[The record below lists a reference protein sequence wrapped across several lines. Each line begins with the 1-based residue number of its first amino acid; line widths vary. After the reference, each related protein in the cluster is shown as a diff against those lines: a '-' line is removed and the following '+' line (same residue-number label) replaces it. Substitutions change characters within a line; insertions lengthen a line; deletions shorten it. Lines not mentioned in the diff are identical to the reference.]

1 MINKN
6 KNESNITFM
15 SYKDD
20 LQRPE
25 WEAKRYEILQR
36 DNYRCQDCGI
46 TGVNQGIFYPIT
58 SISDVDKLLPNLLL
72 DGKDL
77 QTFCEEIQ
85 NINWESCTLRSA
97 KVHDYSTVINL
108 HLYKHNVSFLYALD
122 PWAPPINVIA
132 SNELTDLHFKYEN
145 RSNLEVYLSNVNM
158 NSRCYCNTYLIAENL
173 GKSNYVS
180 INYSEAKHCYSRTE
194 MLSLTIIYD
203 NILFEFIFNHI
214 SKKSDNNI
222 LQITPLNIHH
232 KYYILGRK
240 PWEYDNDALITLCP
254 HCHQKRHLQTKIPL
268 FELNNH
274 QLRQI
279 KDTLQICDKCGGAG
293 YLPQY
298 HYYLGGICF
307 KCHGEGIYGYE

>member
-1 MINKN
+1 
-6 KNESNITFM
+6 M

-85 NINWESCTLRSA
+85 NMNWENRKLQSA
-97 KVHDYSTVINL
+97 AILYNNPTIINR
-108 HLYKHNVSFLYALD
+108 HLYKYIVDWYQMTDYPTSFITTN
-122 PWAPPINVIA
+122 PIIKLN
-132 SNELTDLHFKYEN
+132 FKN
-145 RSNLEVYLSNVNM
+145 IVPQLLSEVYLNNIKF
-158 NSRCYCNTYLIAENL
+158 NSECKSRYHAYLINEDL
-173 GKSNYVS
+173 GKGNYVS
-180 INYSEAKHCYSRTE
+180 INYSIREAKNYDSRTE
-194 MLSLTIIYD
+194 ILSLTIIYN
-203 NILFEFIFNHI
+203 NILFEFTFYHI

-279 KDTLQICDKCGGAG
+279 KDNLQICDRCGGAG

>member
-1 MINKN
+1 
-6 KNESNITFM
+6 M

-85 NINWESCTLRSA
+85 NMNWENRKLQSA
-97 KVHDYSTVINL
+97 AILYNNPTIINR
-108 HLYKHNVSFLYALD
+108 HLYKYIVDWYQMTDYPTSFITTN
-122 PWAPPINVIA
+122 PIIKLN
-132 SNELTDLHFKYEN
+132 FKN
-145 RSNLEVYLSNVNM
+145 IVPQLLSEVYLNNIKF
-158 NSRCYCNTYLIAENL
+158 NSECKSRYHAYLINEDL
-173 GKSNYVS
+173 GKGNYVS
-180 INYSEAKHCYSRTE
+180 INYSIREAKYYDSRTE
-194 MLSLTIIYD
+194 ILSLRIIYN
-203 NILFEFIFNHI
+203 NILFEFTFYHD

-254 HCHQKRHLQTKIPL
+254 HCHQKRHLQTKIPI
-268 FELNNH
+268 FEFSNH
-274 QLRQI
+274 QQRQI
-279 KDTLQICDKCGGAG
+279 KDNLQLCDRCGGAG
-293 YLPQY
+293 YLPEY

-307 KCHGEGIYGYE
+307 KCHGEGVCGYE

>member
-1 MINKN
+1 
-6 KNESNITFM
+6 M
-15 SYKDD
+15 SYKED
-20 LQRPE
+20 LQQPE

-46 TGVNQGIFYPIT
+46 TGVNQDIFYPIT
-58 SISDVDKLLPNLLL
+58 SISDIDKLLPNLLL
-72 DGKDL
+72 NGKDL
-77 QTFCEEIQ
+77 QTFCEGIQ
-85 NINWESCTLRSA
+85 NINWEKRKLNTAA
-97 KVHDYSTVINL
+97 KIYDCSTIINSHLHKYS
-108 HLYKHNVSFLYALD
+108 VSFIQFWS
-122 PWAPPINVIA
+122 PSIPFITTNPIT
-132 SNELTDLHFKYEN
+132 ELHFKSIALN
-145 RSNLEVYLSNVNM
+145 ISEVYLNSVKM
-158 NSRCYCNTYLIAENL
+158 NFICTCHAYLITEDL
-173 GKSNYVS
+173 GKGNYVS
-180 INYSEAKHCYSRTE
+180 INYSSKDASFDSTRTE
-194 MLSLTIIYD
+194 KLLLTIIYN
-203 NILFEFIFNHI
+203 NILFEFAFNHI
-214 SKKSDNNI
+214 SKKSDYNI

-268 FELNNH
+268 LELNNH

-279 KDTLQICDKCGGAG
+279 KDNLQICDRCGGAG

>member
-1 MINKN
+1 
-6 KNESNITFM
+6 M

-20 LQRPE
+20 LQQPE

-58 SISDVDKLLPNLLL
+58 SISDINKLLPNLLL
-72 DGKDL
+72 NGKDL
-77 QTFCEEIQ
+77 QTFCEGIQ
-85 NINWESCTLRSA
+85 NMNWENRKPKTAA
-97 KVHDYSTVINL
+97 KIYDCSTIINSYLHKYS
-108 HLYKHNVSFLYALD
+108 VSFIQIWD
-122 PWAPPINVIA
+122 TPIPFITTNPIT
-132 SNELTDLHFKYEN
+132 ELHFKSIALN
-145 RSNLEVYLSNVNM
+145 ISEVYLNSVKM
-158 NSRCYCNTYLIAENL
+158 NSTCTCHAYLITEDL
-173 GKSNYVS
+173 GKGNYVS
-180 INYSEAKHCYSRTE
+180 INYSNTKSKVEGNKSSTE
-194 MLSLTIIYD
+194 RLFT
-203 NILFEFIFNHI
+203 NILYNNTIYCLSFSLFHTSNY
-214 SKKSDNNI
+214 DNNI

-254 HCHQKRHLQTKIPL
+254 HCHQKRHLQTNIPL
-268 FELNNH
+268 LELNNH
-274 QLRQI
+274 QLKQV
-279 KDTLQICDKCGGAG
+279 KDNLQICDRCGGAG

>member
-1 MINKN
+1 
-6 KNESNITFM
+6 M

-25 WEAKRYEILQR
+25 WEAKRYEILHR
-36 DNYRCQDCGI
+36 DHHRCQDCGI

-85 NINWESCTLRSA
+85 NMNWENRKLQSA
-97 KVHDYSTVINL
+97 AILYNNPTIINR
-108 HLYKHNVSFLYALD
+108 HLYKYIVDWYQMTDYPTSFITTN
-122 PWAPPINVIA
+122 PIIKLN
-132 SNELTDLHFKYEN
+132 FKN
-145 RSNLEVYLSNVNM
+145 IVPQLLSEVYLNNIKF
-158 NSRCYCNTYLIAENL
+158 NSECKSRYHAYLINEDL
-173 GKSNYVS
+173 GKGNYVS
-180 INYSEAKHCYSRTE
+180 INYSIREAKNYDSRTE
-194 MLSLTIIYD
+194 ILSLTIIYN
-203 NILFEFIFNHI
+203 NILFEFTFYHI

-279 KDTLQICDKCGGAG
+279 KDNLQICDRCGGAG

-307 KCHGEGIYGYE
+307 KCHGEGVYGYE